1 MASQVDICNLALG
14 KLAQDKAIA
23 SLSEQS
29 KEARLFGR
37 VWDIKRDE
45 VLADAMWPFAL
56 TFVALAQ
63 ASDAPLLGWAYRYA
77 RPADCLTLVAVT
89 DEDGM
94 RLGRRLGDWCDPA
107 GWLRQSH
114 AYDYEVTYGE
124 QSSCVCTDIESAYA
138 VYITRIEDTGRYP
151 PKFVEAL
158 ACKLAE
164 EIAPALIGDA
174 GMNKKGDLKQLYMMA
189 LSNASAHDFN
199 ESAASPSVTPAILA
213 RNV

>member
-14 KLAQDKAIA
+14 KLAQDKTIS

-37 VWDIKRDE
+37 VWDLKRDE

-56 TFVALAQ
+56 TSVALAQ
-63 ASDAPLLGWAYRYA
+63 ANDAPLLGWTYRYA

-89 DEDGM
+89 DENGM
-94 RLGRRLGDWCDPA
+94 RLGRRLGDWCDPM
-107 GWLRQSH
+107 GSLRQRY
-114 AYDYEVTYGE
+114 AYEYEVTHGE
-124 QSSCVCTDIESAYA
+124 QSSCICTDIEAAYA

-174 GMNKKGDLKQLYMMA
+174 GLNKKGDLKQLYLIA
-189 LSNASAHDFN
+189 LGNASAHDFN
-199 ESAASPSVTPAILA
+199 EAATSPSVTPAIAA
-213 RNV
+213 RYV